1 MARIPT
7 TGTSGIYSYGA
18 NLYTDNTDYPLNERL
33 PDSMVYTFATGRWA
47 VDKEKHYWTFSP
59 LSSDFSLNSTYKAE
73 HAVERYTQEDKQV
86 TIPAY
91 LDDDTKYMR
100 TPSGGF
106 MFRQTTPSNNKSV
119 GKLAVTVNDTYLGWL
134 NWAYN
139 QTAKYPDSFLEHEH
153 ALTNWDYNQIAI
165 YPLIRG
171 VYGSKYDTDNQVI
184 VKSRTGSPGTND
196 PVYSPPWVHRTNG
209 NTPVRYDLKTFYED
223 NVKPTHTDD
232 FLGYTIEFEIYQK
245 GNNSSQSP
253 TKRFQLMQEHHLNGK
268 YTEQEVD
275 VNNYQPFTITYNDE
289 YGFTPKTCLLGGS
302 YTTIGKVESVFWTGA
317 KTIEGIEIA
326 KLVPCL
332 CTTYYGNY
340 HCGHIPVIDP
350 DLLDDPDHPLIIA
363 QDIIQIA
370 LSLGLPVITDQAALR
385 QFNMSNMDIADIA
398 EDYENYVF
406 YPKKKGARVSS
417 EENVTGADNIRNT
430 PQYEEHEDPM
440 GTTPEIDRDNTDT
453 NDYVDEVGLTHPPIT
468 PVGVFSRYY
477 ALSKND
483 LDDFSEFIYDSDPQ
497 TIQLVLDG
505 LKLNGENPM
514 NFMIGL
520 RMFPF
525 KLLDFIDSET
535 EEIGF
540 GNGVATGVT
549 AEKIGTDSFIIELGE
564 CGFPTYFGNFLDYE
578 PYTTAKL
585 YIPYC
590 NEVEIP
596 TAVFAGH
603 RIKVHLIVDIT
614 TGGCIGCISK
624 VTNGKAEVVMYT
636 TGMIGVEIPM
646 IGTNGTEYV
655 KGAIEAASQV
665 ASGALSVASSAAMMG
680 TTTFSDVTSMG
691 IGGNVGEISRAAVT
705 QGTSSY
711 DMLSHS
717 TSTGATTR
725 RFNTGGILG
734 GVADI
739 AKGIYDFNTMPT
751 PLQIQGQGS
760 PYTNL
765 YKPQHC
771 YFIIQRPVPM
781 NIEGVMNTMGYAC
794 LERNPISAYP
804 DGTFLMAQ
812 NPNVQPEHATSNETT
827 ELNILLSTG
836 VWK

>member
-7 TGTSGIYSYGA
+7 TGTAGGIYSYGA
-18 NLYTDNTDYPLNERL
+18 TMNDNTVYPINQRL
-33 PDSMVYTFATGRWA
+33 PDGMVYTFATGRWA
-47 VDKEKHYWTFSP
+47 VGKEKHYWTFSP
-59 LSSDFSLNSTYKAE
+59 LNSDFSLDNQYKAV
-73 HAVERYTQEDKQV
+73 HATERYTKEDKWC
-86 TIPAY
+86 TIP
-91 LDDDTKYMR
+91 LFLQDDSRNQR
-100 TPSGGF
+100 TPNAG
-106 MFRQTTPSNNKSV
+106 MMMRQGAISNDKCV
-119 GKLAVTVNDTYLGWL
+119 GKIACCSNGGYQGWFE
-134 NWAYN
+134 WGYN
-139 QTAKYPDSFLEHEH
+139 VTAKTDVFCQYNR
-153 ALTNWDYNQIAI
+153 ALTNWNYNSIAI

-171 VYGSKYDTDNQVI
+171 VYGSKYDPQIHRI
-184 VKSRTGSPGTND
+184 VFSPADSSN
-196 PVYSPPWVHRTNG
+196 YRSPWVDRT
-209 NTPVRYDLKTFYED
+209 TRYDLKTFFD
-223 NVKPTHTDD
+223 DGVKPTHSDD
-232 FLGYTIEFEIYQK
+232 FLGYTIEFEVYEKASYGVQT
-245 GNNSSQSP
+245 P
-253 TKRFQLMQEHHLNGK
+253 TKRFQLAEEHHIDGR
-268 YTEQEVD
+268 YEEQEVD
-275 VNNYQPFTITYNDE
+275 VNSYRPFTITFNDE
-289 YGFTPKTCLLGGS
+289 YNWTTKTTLLGGF
-302 YTTIGKVESVFWTGA
+302 YAEIGKVESVQWIGP
-317 KTIEGIEIA
+317 KTIEGIDLV

-332 CTTYYGNY
+332 CTNY
-340 HCGHIPVIDP
+340 VNIKFCGHVPVLDP
-350 DLLDDPDHPLIIA
+350 DLFDDPDHPLLIKS
-363 QDIIQIA
+363 DIIQIA
-370 LSLGLPVITDQAALR
+370 LALGLPVITDQAALR
-385 QFNMSNMDIADIA
+385 QFNMSNTDIADVA
-398 EDYENYVF
+398 DNYNDEVF
-406 YPKKKGARVSS
+406 FPKKKGARVSS
-417 EENVTGADNIRNT
+417 EERIQGGDNIRET
-430 PQYEEHEDPM
+430 PQYEENEDPM

-468 PVGVFSRYY
+468 PVGVFSRFY

-483 LDDFSEFIYDSDPQ
+483 LDDFSDFIYNSDPT
-497 TIQLVLDG
+497 TIQRVLDG

-520 RMFPF
+520 RMLPF
-525 KLLDFIDSET
+525 KILDYIDSET

-540 GNGVATGVT
+540 GNGVATGVF
-549 AEKIGTDSFIIELGE
+549 AEKIGSDSFIIELGE

-603 RIKVHLIVDIT
+603 RIRVHLIVDIT

-624 VTNGKAEVVMYT
+624 VVDDKPMVVMYT

-655 KGAIEAASQV
+655 KGAIDAASQV
-665 ASGALSVASSAAMMG
+665 ASGAMQVATSAGMMG
-680 TTTFSDVTSMG
+680 TTSFSDVSTATSSISGQIMSNGKLAPEIASSGKSASQAYTSRQSMG
-691 IGGNVGEISRAAVT
+691 GV
-705 QGTSSY
+705 
-711 DMLSHS
+711 L
-717 TSTGATTR
+717 
-725 RFNTGGILG
+725 GGI
-734 GVADI
+734 ADI

-827 ELNILLSTG
+827 ELNNLLSSG